1 MLNIE
6 RTDAEIMMRGIAS
19 AVRYR
24 GKLSDTQ
31 ARILGSVGKYLL
43 NCDVDVNE
51 LEPIAPS
58 DFADAITDEQLRLRA
73 VHGMVTLEIVANPVP
88 LEVTGQVERFANA
101 LSVDEEM
108 LDVAKDYAKGAMDV
122 AIGDLI
128 RNSYV
133 AEPPPFP
140 IPRDSRMRSSSSGF
154 SSRAMSPLFL
164 AWRPP
169 IRATY
174 PSQAARSGSSTPFD
188 VVWH

>member
-1 MLNIE
+1 
-6 RTDAEIMMRGIAS
+6 
-19 AVRYR
+19 V
-24 GKLSDTQ
+24 
-31 ARILGSVGKYLL
+31 
-43 NCDVDVNE
+43 

-73 VHGMVTLEIVANPVP
+73 VHGMVTLEIVANPVR

-133 AEPPPFP
+133 AEYHAKHDQGSLPGTGAAPTADP
-140 IPRDSRMRSSSSGF
+140 
-154 SSRAMSPLFL
+154 AL
-164 AWRPP
+164 AAKWEALESCP
-169 IRATY
+169 
-174 PSQAARSGSSTPFD
+174 SGSHGRT
-188 VVWH
+188 VWDFYQMRGFTFPGIPGKSR